1 MTHMKTYFLT
11 FKIQVIKS
19 QQKIDCGVNIKFENE
34 DDTFH
39 LLYYLLPCKDRIKY
53 PRVLHD
59 EIVSFKHHISYVC
72 TKISRNDG
80 ILRKRRHLFYK

>member
-19 QQKIDCGVNIKFENE
+19 QQKIDCGVYIKFENE

-39 LLYYLLPCKDRIKY
+39 LLERKDRIKY
-53 PRVLHD
+53 LRVLHD

>member
-19 QQKIDCGVNIKFENE
+19 QQKIDCGVNINFENE

-39 LLYYLLPCKDRIKY
+39 LLDRKDRIKY
-53 PRVLHD
+53 LRVLHD

>member
-1 MTHMKTYFLT
+1 M
-11 FKIQVIKS
+11 IIKS
-19 QQKIDCGVNIKFENE
+19 RQTEIDSEVNIKIENE
-34 DDTFH
+34 DGTSH
-39 LLYYLLPCKDRIKY
+39 LLERKDRIRY
-53 PRVLHD
+53 LRVLHD